1 VAKNS
6 FGTRRTLRDVLK
18 MVRVRGAVGAPG
30 ASHQGHDEGCCAS
43 QVVMRLLQDR
53 QRQRACSGLA
63 QGRHPAGARKT
74 IGIDIKTVQATWP
87 IDKPLVDSLGHGLR
101 EVRSTH
107 DKVEYRVIF
116 ALNESTM
123 VLLHG
128 FVKTT
133 KKTRKSDIDI
143 GLERKAIREKVR

>member
-1 VAKNS
+1 MSCVFFKTDRGNEPV
-6 FGTRRTLRDVLK
+6 RDWLK
-18 MVRVRGAVGAPG
+18 
-30 ASHQGHDEGCCAS
+30 D
-43 QVVMRLLQDR
+43 DI
-53 QRQRACSGLA
+53 
-63 QGRHPAGARKT
+63 PAGARKT
-74 IGIDIKTVQATWP
+74 IGTDIKTVQATWP

-107 DKVEYRVIF
+107 DKVEYRVSF
-116 ALNESTM
+116 ALDESTM

-143 GLERKAIREKVR
+143 ALERKAIREKVR

>member
-1 VAKNS
+1 VPSKPRAHRTK
-6 FGTRRTLRDVLK
+6 GTTKAAAPLELSCIFFKTDRGNEPVRDWLK
-18 MVRVRGAVGAPG
+18 
-30 ASHQGHDEGCCAS
+30 D
-43 QVVMRLLQDR
+43 DI
-53 QRQRACSGLA
+53 
-63 QGRHPAGARKT
+63 PAGARKT
-74 IGIDIKTVQATWP
+74 IGTDIKTVQATWP
-87 IDKPLVDSLGHGLR
+87 IDKPLVDFLGHGLR

-116 ALNESTM
+116 ALDENTM

-143 GLERKAIREKVR
+143 ALERKAIRENVR

>member
-1 VAKNS
+1 VPPKRRPAKVKTTPQASRFRLSCVFYKTEAGNEPVRDWLKEGVPAEARRAI
-6 FGTRRTLRDVLK
+6 GT
-18 MVRVRGAVGAPG
+18 
-30 ASHQGHDEGCCAS
+30 
-43 QVVMRLLQDR
+43 
-53 QRQRACSGLA
+53 
-63 QGRHPAGARKT
+63 
-74 IGIDIKTVQATWP
+74 DIKTVQATWP

-116 ALNESTM
+116 ILDGSTM

-133 KKTRKSDIDI
+133 KRTRKGDIDI
-143 GLERKAIREKVR
+143 ALERKAIREKSR

>member
-1 VAKNS
+1 VPSEPRAHRTK
-6 FGTRRTLRDVLK
+6 GTTKAAAPLKLSCVFFKTDRGSEPVRDWLK
-18 MVRVRGAVGAPG
+18 
-30 ASHQGHDEGCCAS
+30 D
-43 QVVMRLLQDR
+43 DI
-53 QRQRACSGLA
+53 
-63 QGRHPAGARKT
+63 PAGARKT
-74 IGIDIKTVQATWP
+74 IGTDIKTVQATWP
-87 IDKPLVDSLGHGLR
+87 IDKPLVDFLGHGLR

-143 GLERKAIREKVR
+143 ALGRKAIREKVR